1 MDITNLNHM
10 LQRQWEQLKYQDPLP
25 LPPEAKFIT
34 GKPTTD
40 AYLHYL
46 ETRCGV
52 ELVLAPVTGRV
63 DRFNI
68 VDDHKFTLFLL
79 KWR

>member
-1 MDITNLNHM
+1 MDKQDLYRI
-10 LQRQWEQLKYQDPLP
+10 LQRQWDQLKYQDPLP

-40 AYLHYL
+40 AYLHHL
-46 ETRCGV
+46 ETDCGV
-52 ELVLAPVTGRV
+52 EVIMAPNTGHI
-63 DRFNI
+63 DGFNV

-79 KWR
+79 KWS